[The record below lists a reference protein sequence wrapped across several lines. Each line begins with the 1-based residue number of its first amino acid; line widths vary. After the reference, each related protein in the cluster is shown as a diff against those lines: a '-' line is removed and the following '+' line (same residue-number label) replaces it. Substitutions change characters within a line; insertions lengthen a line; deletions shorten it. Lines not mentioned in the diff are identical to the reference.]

1 MSPRIITGKYC
12 MEELPIDYPKII
24 HKITSIRDDFTSV
37 IGIMNNLNV
46 NEELEDF
53 NFCVQTATEN
63 VYIDCDEL
71 RHIELREE

>member
-1 MSPRIITGKYC
+1 